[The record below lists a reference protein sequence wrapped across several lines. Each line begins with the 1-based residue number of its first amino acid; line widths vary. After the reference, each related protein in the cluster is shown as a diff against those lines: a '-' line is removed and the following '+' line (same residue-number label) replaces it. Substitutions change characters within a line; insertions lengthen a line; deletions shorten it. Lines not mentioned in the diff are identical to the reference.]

1 MPFLQPI
8 IILSYEVRANLVVEN
23 SFDGGGSIFDR
34 QTDHDPAHAIA
45 VVMDDAGWCDG
56 ILHKLVTQQILDL
69 QLLNI
74 VIEFPRNLLHTQ
86 YR

>member
-1 MPFLQPI
+1 VPFLQPI
-8 IILSYEVRANLVVEN
+8 IILPDEVCANLVVEN
-23 SFDGGGSIFDR
+23 SFNGGGSILDG
-34 QTDHDPAHAIA
+34 QTDHDPAHAIT

-69 QLLNI
+69 QLLYI
-74 VIEFPRNLLHTQ
+74 IIEFPRNLLHTQ